1 MRRKCDVGAVIR
13 EVCVYRRLEVK
24 RVSAVLGGRSGLPRC
39 RWILLY
45 VEGAVPRGVD
55 VRNFYFSGPDFFLTS
70 RERTERR
77 TTLSSVRL
85 GYRALMTLVRQ
96 KTKNIHQNLIII
108 GENLFFKKF
117 ICILRKKKK

>member
-55 VRNFYFSGPDFFLTS
+55 VRNFLFLGSGLFPDLS
-70 RERTERR
+70 R
-77 TTLSSVRL
+77 
-85 GYRALMTLVRQ
+85 
-96 KTKNIHQNLIII
+96 KN
-108 GENLFFKKF
+108 
-117 ICILRKKKK
+117 RKKNNVVVSPIRI